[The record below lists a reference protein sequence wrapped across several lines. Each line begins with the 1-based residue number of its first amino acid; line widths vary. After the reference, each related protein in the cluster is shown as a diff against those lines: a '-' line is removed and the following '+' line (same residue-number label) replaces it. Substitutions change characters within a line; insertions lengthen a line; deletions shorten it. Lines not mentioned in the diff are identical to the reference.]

1 MRCICVGGMDM
12 DLIEDIVWVARR
24 GMVYSK
30 GSINGVSENMYSICN
45 SETAYIL
52 AHVEGAANR
61 RYNST

>member
-1 MRCICVGGMDM
+1 M